1 MLSTRSPLL
10 GARILWAINE
20 ILKITGDHLV
30 RVKDSWACIEPELMP
45 RRIAQGIAPEVDY
58 RQLSQG
64 DKILTERGWETV
76 QSIDALQAPP
86 DTKLFTLSVNGPA
99 TFYAEGICIDGI
111 NTPAAAYLAQLEAF
125 A

>member
-1 MLSTRSPLL
+1 
-10 GARILWAINE
+10 
-20 ILKITGDHLV
+20 
-30 RVKDSWACIEPELMP
+30 MP

-64 DKILTERGWETV
+64 DEILTEKGWETV
-76 QSIDALQAPP
+76 HSIDAFQALP
-86 DTKLFTLSVNGPA
+86 DTKLFTLSVSGPA
-99 TFYAEGICIDGI
+99 AFYAEGICIDGI